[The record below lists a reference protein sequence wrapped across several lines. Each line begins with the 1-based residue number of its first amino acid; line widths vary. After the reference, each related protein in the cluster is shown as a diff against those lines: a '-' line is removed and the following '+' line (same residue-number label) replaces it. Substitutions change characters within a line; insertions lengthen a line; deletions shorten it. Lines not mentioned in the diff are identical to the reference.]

1 MLVSEVVEKIG
12 SGRAEFGVVEECPQ
26 ARELCSFVV
35 EHDVVDNSREF
46 HFLVTHHDVDSK
58 KRDDLIADDNWRGS
72 DRKGQVG
79 DVFVEE
85 LSDGLSTNIDRRAD
99 GVFLPGIIGEA
110 IEPGFALLIGHS
122 GAVAL
127 EKRQDIGAGWHRNSL
142 LRWSGS
148 ARSTAERRTAIG
160 SRTLRRQGATCP
172 NVRSQA
178 PVDTYTPEFV
188 EIADESPEA
197 LFALLESRGLGD
209 GLPVVAPTRARVEAM
224 LEFAAGDP
232 DEVLFT
238 LQPRSGIVTRRVVAI
253 NAVMAGCTPAV
264 FPVVLSALRALS
276 RPEVNLRGV
285 NATTHLVAPMIIV
298 HGEIVKTAGFNAGV
312 GAFGPGNRAN
322 ATVGRAVRLV
332 LFHVAGAK
340 PGFGDAATHGQP
352 AKYTFCAAENLDATP
367 WESYPISRGID
378 APSAVTVHCGEG
390 PHNVHDAEAD
400 GDPSLILDKIASAMT
415 SLGQNNAPISQA
427 EYFIV
432 LGPEHAASLAQRA
445 LTRRDVANYLSN
457 SARMPAWVFRKH
469 FQELAW
475 ANWMKIVDDEEL
487 LPMTGDADNI
497 RVLVSGGPGKHSL
510 VIPSWGMTRSATVP
524 VEG

>member
-46 HFLVTHHDVDSK
+46 HLLVAHHDVDSK
-58 KRDDLIADDNWRGS
+58 KRDDLIADDNRRGS
-72 DRKGQVG
+72 DRKGQIS

-122 GAVAL
+122 GAVTL

-445 LTRRDVANYLSN
+445 LTRRDVANYLFN

-510 VIPSWGMTRSATVP
+510 VVPSWGMTRSATVP